1 MTDVRQ
7 KNPPLDNPLL
17 QNLTPHLARRGFQP
31 EPGGRISVM
40 LPGELVSAVVVK
52 AVSDDAVIVQL
63 GPVFFGKHHQYQAN
77 DVVPCRRGFDKVLQT
92 EYWEVVS
99 TRAAALASAVA
110 QFERSEV
117 ERVAAANAQFDRAEA
132 ALSGPDASA
141 APQADIGQAP
151 PPTVIQ
157 PSPTQPSPTASLPQA
172 DTDHRSSAAPDAV
185 ETRIVEGKDGT
196 LKRESKPRRG
206 RGKPPQPHQ
215 A

>member
-1 MTDVRQ
+1 M
-7 KNPPLDNPLL
+7 
-17 QNLTPHLARRGFQP
+17 
-31 EPGGRISVM
+31 
-40 LPGELVSAVVVK
+40 
-52 AVSDDAVIVQL
+52 IVQL

-77 DVVPCRRGFDKVLQT
+77 NVVPCRRGFDKVLQT

-151 PPTVIQ
+151 RRPSFSHRRLSHRRPRRCRRLIPIIGRAPPPT
-157 PSPTQPSPTASLPQA
+157 
-172 DTDHRSSAAPDAV
+172 RS
-185 ETRIVEGKDGT
+185 
-196 LKRESKPRRG
+196 RRG
-206 RGKPPQPHQ
+206 S
-215 A
+215 

>member
-17 QNLTPHLARRGFQP
+17 QNLTPHLARRGFRP

-40 LPGELVSAVVVK
+40 LPGEQVSAGVVK

-151 PPTVIQ
+151 RRL
-157 PSPTQPSPTASLPQA
+157 SFSYRRLS
-172 DTDHRSSAAPDAV
+172 HR
-185 ETRIVEGKDGT
+185 R
-196 LKRESKPRRG
+196 PRRCRRRLCAKKG
-206 RGKPPQPHQ
+206 FLHENTESCT
-215 A
+215 

>member
-1 MTDVRQ
+1 MSCR
-7 KNPPLDNPLL
+7 
-17 QNLTPHLARRGFQP
+17 A
-31 EPGGRISVM
+31 GG
-40 LPGELVSAVVVK
+40 VS
-52 AVSDDAVIVQL
+52 IR
-63 GPVFFGKHHQYQAN
+63 F
-77 DVVPCRRGFDKVLQT
+77 CT

-157 PSPTQPSPTASLPQA
+157 PSPTQPSPTQPSPTASLPQA
-172 DTDHRSSAAPDAV
+172 ALREKGISARKYRILHVKPLRIENRYHTEGPAVALAPLPAGAQFLNMLF
-185 ETRIVEGKDGT
+185 T
-196 LKRESKPRRG
+196 
-206 RGKPPQPHQ
+206 